1 VTFHILLRRSRL
13 LIIVDPSGGCQYR
26 NHGPASQLDQGEC
39 ALLGQAAHGLGA
51 DAAELAG
58 GFVEVPQ

>member
-1 VTFHILLRRSRL
+1 M
-13 LIIVDPSGGCQYR
+13 VDPVRDRDGG